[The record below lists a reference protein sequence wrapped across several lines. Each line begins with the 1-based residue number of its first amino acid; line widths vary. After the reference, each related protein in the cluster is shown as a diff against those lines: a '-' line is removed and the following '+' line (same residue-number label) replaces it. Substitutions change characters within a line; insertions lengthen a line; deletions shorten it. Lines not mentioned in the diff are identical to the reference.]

1 MDEPWEA
8 YTKWNKPTTHKISFH
23 LYEVP
28 RVIKFIDG
36 KQNGG
41 CQGIKRERGDSNHL
55 IGMET
60 VSQDKKKV
68 LWVAVGIGSTTM
80 CM

>member
-8 YTKWNKPTTHKISFH
+8 YAKWNKPITNKISFH
-23 LYEVP
+23 LYEVS

-41 CQGIKRERGDSNHL
+41 CEGIKRERDSNHL
-55 IGMET
+55 TGMET
-60 VSQDKKKV
+60 VSQDKKEV
-68 LWVAVGIGSTTM
+68 LWVDVGTGSTI